1 MTRAIDKLRPQN
13 ALTVLEQEMDHFMD
27 KFFGRHP
34 VRAALSEVRIPSP
47 DLEMFDKNDEIVVK
61 AEVPGLDKPDI
72 QVSVDGNLLTIKGEK
87 KKEKETKE
95 DDYFFSERAYGAFSR
110 SLRLPVEVKAD
121 NVTASLNNGVLE
133 VHLPK
138 AEEAKGKQTNIPVK

>member
-1 MTRAIDKLRPQN
+1 MTTAIEKRQPQN
-13 ALTVLEQEMDHFMD
+13 ALTVLEHEMEHFMD

-34 VRAALSEVRIPSP
+34 ARFLSEMTVPSP
-47 DLEMFDKNDEIVVK
+47 DIEMLDRKDEIVVK

-72 QVSVDGNLLTIKGEK
+72 QVSVDGDLLTVKGEK
-87 KKEKETKE
+87 KKETETKKE
-95 DDYFFSERAYGAFSR
+95 DYYFSERTYGAFSR

-121 NVTASLNNGVLE
+121 KVTANLNNGVLE

-138 AEEAKGKQTNIPVK
+138 AEEAKRRHADIPVK

>member
-1 MTRAIDKLRPQN
+1 MTRAIEKLHPQN

-34 VRAALSEVRIPSP
+34 VRAALSEVMVPSP

-61 AEVPGLDKPDI
+61 AEVPGLDKPEI
-72 QVSVDGNLLTIKGEK
+72 QVSVDGNLLTIEGEK
-87 KKEKETKE
+87 KKEKETKDE
-95 DDYFFSERAYGAFSR
+95 DYYFSERAYGAFSR
-110 SLRLPVEVKAD
+110 SLRLPVDVKAD
-121 NVTASLNNGVLE
+121 KVTANLNNGVLE

-138 AEEAKGKQTNIPVK
+138 AEEAKEKQTNIPVK